1 MEQNPKCKPGYT
13 PENMKVMPIKK
24 DDSQYLLQR
33 ISTMKSEEHACK
45 YEDIL
50 LHLSEVIAAQDKEL
64 SDYRKLR
71 FKLLCASFFD
81 RIKWVFTGIKI

>member
-1 MEQNPKCKPGYT
+1 MTKMIKLLEWVDRIITFRIQN
-13 PENMKVMPIKK
+13 
-24 DDSQYLLQR
+24 LLQR
-33 ISTMKSEEHACK
+33 ISTMKSEEHVCK

-81 RIKWVFTGIKI
+81 RIKWVFTGIKT